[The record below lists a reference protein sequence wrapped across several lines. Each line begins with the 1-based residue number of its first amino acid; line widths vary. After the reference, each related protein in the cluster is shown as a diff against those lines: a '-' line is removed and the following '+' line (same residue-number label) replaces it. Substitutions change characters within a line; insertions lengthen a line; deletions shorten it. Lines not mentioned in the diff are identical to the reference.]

1 MKKKFSCMLLAF
13 VMMLAAVPL
22 LELPAFAENS
32 VNLQTKV
39 AKGDGQVT
47 VTVSTDGEL
56 NADALSFAIKYDE
69 EAFELLAPVELC
81 TCECLY
87 DFGEPT
93 ISDGKVYRASPYECS
108 WTNHEKAKGDNG
120 NPLVVEGFQVKEPY
134 QGDLFKL
141 VFDIKSDA
149 EAGTYSFTPEDTE
162 CSVLEIT
169 TSNGKATADDKNVA
183 VSINNNQPI
192 NVTLEESDIPRGLP
206 GDVNTDG
213 VVTAADLTLLARHV
227 AKIEV
232 ITDPVA
238 LLNADVTGDG
248 SVSAEDLTK
257 LARYIAKIIQTLE

>member
-22 LELPAFAENS
+22 LELPAFAEES

-39 AKGDGQVT
+39 AKGNGQVT
-47 VTVSTDGEL
+47 VTVSADGEL
-56 NADALSFAIKYDE
+56 DADALSFEIQYDE
-69 EAFELLAPVELC
+69 DAFELLEPVGVC
-81 TCECLY
+81 TTCKY
-87 DFGEPT
+87 DFGETTT
-93 ISDGKVYRASPYECS
+93 ISGGKVYRASPYECS
-108 WTNHEKAKGDNG
+108 WTNLEKAKDDDGK
-120 NPLVVEGFQVKEPY
+120 PSVVDGFQVKKPY

-141 VFDIKSDA
+141 VFNIKSDA
-149 EAGTYSFTPEDTE
+149 AVGTYSFTPVNAE

-169 TSNGKATADDKNVA
+169 TGDNPVAKETNPTVAINA
-183 VSINNNQPI
+183 VSIE
-192 NVTLEESDIPRGLP
+192 LKESDIPKGLL